1 MRPTVLVLSPVMTS
15 IATVL
20 EERYDCVPW
29 PHDEAARDALIAERG
44 EAIEAAVTSGHTGM
58 PTALARRLPRMK
70 LVAINGV
77 GYDQVDTEE
86 MRGLGIRVTN
96 TPDVLTADVADTAI
110 GLMIN
115 AMRQLPAAERHVR
128 QGHWPKGASPLARTA
143 SGKRYGILGLGRIG
157 LAIAERLAGFGGT
170 IGYTSQTR
178 KSAPYQ
184 FFPDVR
190 SLAEASDVLFVANA
204 ATAATRKMVDR
215 TVFDALGPEGVL
227 VNVARGAIVD
237 EDALVE
243 ALVEK
248 RILAAGLDVFAN
260 EPHVPDALFALENV
274 ALAPHVGSAT
284 HETRAAMGHL
294 MLDNME
300 AYFAGKPLPSAV
312 V

>member
-20 EERYDCVPW
+20 EERYACLHW
-29 PHDEAARDALIAERG
+29 PHDEAAREALVAEHGDR
-44 EAIEAAVTSGHTGM
+44 IEAVATSGHTGIS
-58 PTALARRLPRMK
+58 TALARRLQRLK

-77 GYDQVDTEE
+77 GYDQVDVEA
-86 MRGLGIRVTN
+86 MQSLGIRVTN
-96 TPDVLTADVADTAI
+96 TPDVLTADVADLAI

-128 QGHWPKGASPLARTA
+128 EGHWPRGASPLARTA

-157 LAIAERLAGFGGT
+157 LAIAERLSGFGGS
-170 IGYTSQTR
+170 IGYTSR
-178 KSAPYQ
+178 AVKSSPHRFY
-184 FFPDVR
+184 PDLHT
-190 SLAEASDVLFVANA
+190 LAEASDVLFVANA
-204 ATAATRKMVDR
+204 ATAATRNMVDR
-215 TVFDALGPEGVL
+215 TVLDALGPEGVL

-237 EDALVE
+237 EEALVS

-248 RILAAGLDVFAN
+248 RILAAGLDVFAD
-260 EPHVPDALFALENV
+260 EPHVPSALLALENV

-284 HETRAAMGHL
+284 HETRGAMGRL
-294 MLDNME
+294 MLDNIE
-300 AYFAGKPLPSAV
+300 AHFAGRPLPTAV

>member
-1 MRPTVLVLSPVMTS
+1 MRPTVLVLSPVMPS

-29 PHDEAARDALIAERG
+29 PHDAGAQEALIGERG
-44 EAIEAAVTSGHTGM
+44 DAIQAVVTSGHTGIS
-58 PTALARRLPRMK
+58 TALARRLPRMK

-77 GYDQVDTEE
+77 GYDQVDTDA
-86 MRGLGIRVTN
+86 MLSLGIRVTN

-128 QGHWPKGASPLARTA
+128 EGHWPRGASPLARTA
-143 SGKRYGILGLGRIG
+143 SGRRYGILGLGRIG
-157 LAIAERLAGFGGT
+157 IAIAERLAGFGGS
-170 IGYTSQTR
+170 IGYTSRTP
-178 KSAPYQ
+178 KSVPYR
-184 FFPDVR
+184 FFTDLHA
-190 SLAEASDVLFVANA
+190 LAEESDVLFVANA
-204 ATAATRKMVDR
+204 ATAATRHMVDR
-215 TVFDALGPEGVL
+215 KVLDALGAEGVL

-248 RILAAGLDVFAN
+248 RILSAGLDVFAN
-260 EPHVPDALFALENV
+260 EPHVPAALLALENV

-284 HETRAAMGHL
+284 HETRNAMGQL
-294 MLDNME
+294 MLDNIE
-300 AYFAGKPLPSAV
+300 AHFAGRPLPTAV

>member
-1 MRPTVLVLSPVMTS
+1 MRPIVLVLSPVMTS
-15 IATVL
+15 TAKVL
-20 EERYDCVPW
+20 EERYECVPW
-29 PHDEAARDALIAERG
+29 PGDEAAREALIAARG
-44 EAIEAAVTSGHTGM
+44 DAVEAAVTSGHTGI
-58 PTALARRLPRMK
+58 PTELARRLPRLK

-77 GYDQVDTEE
+77 GYDQVDTDA
-86 MRGLGIRVTN
+86 MQALGIRVTN

-128 QGHWPKGASPLARTA
+128 EGHWPRGASPLARTA

-170 IGYTSQTR
+170 IGYTSRTE
-178 KSAPYQ
+178 KSVPYR
-184 FFPDVR
+184 FFPDLR
-190 SLAEASDVLFVANA
+190 SLAAGSDVLFVANA

-215 TVFDALGPEGVL
+215 EVLDALGPEGVL

-237 EDALVE
+237 EDALID
-243 ALVEK
+243 ALVKK
-248 RILAAGLDVFAN
+248 RILSAGLDVFSD
-260 EPHVPDALFALENV
+260 EPHVPEKLLRLENV

-284 HETRAAMGHL
+284 HETRAAMGQL

-300 AYFAGKPLPSAV
+300 AHFAGRPLPSAV